1 MSQTHFGFQSVEER
15 DKARR
20 VRGVFDSVA
29 PRYDLM
35 NDLMSMGLHRA
46 WKAYTV
52 LAADLR
58 PGQRVLDI
66 AGGTGDLA
74 RAFARKVGSEGL
86 VVHTDINASMLRV
99 GRDRLL
105 DAGVVLP
112 TLVCDAEKLPFPPES
127 FDRVSVG
134 FGLRNM
140 THKDAALAEMH
151 RVLRPGGKLLVLE
164 FSKVAKPL
172 EKAYDWYSFSILP
185 RIGRLVA
192 RDEASYRY
200 LAESI
205 RMHPGQ
211 EELKAMMKKSG
222 FGHVDYH
229 NLTAGVA
236 ALHVAI
242 KC

>member
-1 MSQTHFGFQSVEER
+1 MSTTHFGFQSVDEAE
-15 DKARR
+15 KASR
-20 VRGVFDSVA
+20 VKGVFDSVA
-29 PRYDLM
+29 PKYDLM

-46 WKAYTV
+46 WKSYAV
-52 LAADLR
+52 LASGVR
-58 PGQRVLDI
+58 EGQQVLDI

-74 RAFARKVGSEGL
+74 LAFAKKVGVTGC
-86 VVHTDINASMLRV
+86 VVHTDINEAMLRE

-105 DAGVVLP
+105 DEGLVLP
-112 TLVCDAEKLPFPPES
+112 SMVCDAEKLPFASDS
-127 FDRVSVG
+127 FDLVSVA

-140 THKDAALAEMH
+140 THKEAALAEMN
-151 RVLRPGGKLLVLE
+151 RVIKPRGKLLVLE

-172 EKAYDWYSFSILP
+172 EKAYDWYSFKVLP
-185 RIGRLVA
+185 RLGKLVA
-192 RDEASYRY
+192 GDDSSYRY

-211 EELKAMMKKSG
+211 QELKTMMQRQG

-229 NLTAGVA
+229 NMTGGLV
-236 ALHVAI
+236 ALHVGI

>member
-1 MSQTHFGFQSVEER
+1 MSTTHFGFENVDESE
-15 DKARR
+15 KARR

-29 PRYDLM
+29 TRYDLM

-52 LAADLR
+52 MVANV
-58 PGQRVLDI
+58 GEGSRVLDI

-74 RAFARKVGSEGL
+74 LAFAKKVGASGQ
-86 VVHTDINASMLRV
+86 VVHTDINEAMLRT

-105 DAGVVLP
+105 DAGVSLP
-112 TLVCDAEKLPFPPES
+112 TMVCDAEKLPFPDNH
-127 FDRVSVG
+127 FDVVTVA

-140 THKDAALAEMH
+140 THKDAALKEMN
-151 RVLRPGGKLLVLE
+151 RVLKPNGKLLVLE

-172 EKAYDWYSFSILP
+172 QKAYDWYSFKVLP
-185 RIGRLVA
+185 RLGKAVA
-192 RDEASYRY
+192 GDDASYRY

-205 RMHPGQ
+205 RMHPEQ
-211 EELKAMMKKSG
+211 EALKTLMKEGG

-229 NLTAGVA
+229 NMTGGVV
-236 ALHVAI
+236 ALHVGI